1 MMLCFDSPVFIK
13 IASQKTEEIADAK
26 GTLTWYGD
34 RKAQVKK
41 KKSLLELTWR
51 KKAENKWIYTFLTWQ
66 MGKEA
71 NIANNLFKIFW

>member
-1 MMLCFDSPVFIK
+1 MMLCFDPLVFIK

-41 KKSLLELTWR
+41 KISSWS
-51 KKAENKWIYTFLTWQ
+51 Y
-66 MGKEA
+66 MKEEGW
-71 NIANNLFKIFW
+71 K